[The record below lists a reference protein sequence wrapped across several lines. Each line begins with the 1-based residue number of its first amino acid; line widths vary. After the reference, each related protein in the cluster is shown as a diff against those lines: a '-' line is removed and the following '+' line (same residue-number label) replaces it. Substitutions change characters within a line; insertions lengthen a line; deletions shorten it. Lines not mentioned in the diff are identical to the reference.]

1 MKRFC
6 IAVALAA
13 MMIGCADTGPMAPKE
28 GRISIGVVMAQPVIE
43 EGKLSISKAETIQ
56 NWSAFY
62 ANERNNRP
70 HVKMVQN
77 PKLTHSVSIGQGISD
92 ATLTLAP
99 PVVVGNT
106 IYTLD
111 GDFVL
116 QATGLK
122 SAKSLWRKKLADIQ
136 NTSVK
141 SISLTRNRDRLYAV
155 AGNGLIIA
163 TDFKGNKIWEKDL
176 KAILRSSATVDNG
189 RLYVSSIDNHF
200 FALDIEKGEILWQ
213 YDEKAT
219 TTNFFGVGTPAV
231 NGTVVIVP
239 TTNGRVN
246 AFDTA
251 TGVMLW
257 TDNMWT
263 NKTYNQLLDMTHI
276 TAAPV
281 IDDKTVYLIGN
292 AGKMGAYRLND
303 GTLIFKTMLGGRETP
318 LVSGKT
324 LFLLTNQNKL
334 IALNKK
340 RGSKY
345 WETDLSA
352 IGKGRTWYGPVLMND
367 ELIITSSE
375 GDIVFFNAQTG
386 KETRHDIQKKLIA
399 APVFA
404 KNTMLLLT
412 IHGEMLFYQ

>member
-1 MKRFC
+1 MRKLC
-6 IAVALAA
+6 VAAILAVMLV
-13 MMIGCADTGPMAPKE
+13 GCADTGPVAPKE
-28 GRISIGVVMAQPVIE
+28 GRISIGNRANRLVVE
-43 EGKLSISKAETIQ
+43 EDTLSVSPSAVVK
-56 NWSAFY
+56 NWSALY
-62 ANERNNRP
+62 ANERNNRL

-77 PKLTHSVSIGQGISD
+77 PKLTHTVSIGQGVADS
-92 ATLTLAP
+92 ALTLAG

-116 QATGLK
+116 QATDLK
-122 SAKSLWRKKLADIQ
+122 STKSLWRKKVADIQ

-176 KAILRSSATVDNG
+176 KSILRSSATVDNG
-189 RLYVSSIDNHF
+189 RLYVSSVDNHF
-200 FALDIEKGEILWQ
+200 FVLDIQKGDILWD
-213 YDEKAT
+213 YEEKSI

-231 NGTVVIVP
+231 FETVVVVP

-263 NKTYNQLLDMTHI
+263 GKTNNPLLDMTHI

-281 IDDKTVYLIGN
+281 IENKTVYLVGN
-292 AGKMGAYRLND
+292 AGKTGAYRLSD
-303 GTLIFKTMLGGRETP
+303 GTPLFTLGVGGRETP
-318 LVSGKT
+318 VVSGDA
-324 LFLLTNQNKL
+324 LFLLSNQNKL
-334 IALNKK
+334 MALNKQ

-345 WETDLSA
+345 WEADLSA
-352 IGKGRTWYGPVLMND
+352 IGKGRTWFGPVLVNG
-367 ELIITSSE
+367 ELVLTSSE
-375 GDIVFFNAQTG
+375 GDIVFFDAKTG
-386 KETRHDIQKKLIA
+386 KEVRREKQDKLIG

-412 IHGEMLFYQ
+412 TKGDMLFYQ